1 MWSSGVCAECRSQPS
16 TTVHAL
22 LSREHIAQDKLVS
35 THKICASCSSTP
47 LHDKVLCDSVDC
59 PVMYTRTAAQRDV
72 DDLSDVQA
80 LVKELEEAPERT
92 MGVKQRFKGALD
104 W

>member
-1 MWSSGVCAECRSQPS
+1 
-16 TTVHAL
+16 
-22 LSREHIAQDKLVS
+22 
-35 THKICASCSSTP
+35 
-47 LHDKVLCDSVDC
+47 
-59 PVMYTRTAAQRDV
+59 MYTRTAAQRDV